1 MLPPHTF
8 LATIG
13 EGRGFVLFP
22 KKQGIF
28 AHGNAADTV
37 FYVRTGKAR
46 LTVVSNDGKEA
57 IIGILGG
64 CEFLCEGTLTGQ
76 ALHMGAND
84 GLRCSAN
91 RQESHDGTL
100 HREHEF
106 SNRFVAYL
114 C

>member
-1 MLPPHTF
+1 
-8 LATIG
+8 
-13 EGRGFVLFP
+13 VLFP

-37 FYVRTGKAR
+37 FYVQTGKVR
-46 LTVVSNDGKEA
+46 LTVVSNDGKGA

-64 CEFLCEGTLTGQ
+64 GEFFCEGALTDQ
-76 ALHMGAND
+76 AVRMGAND

-100 HREHEF
+100 HREHQFPTGSWPIYAGAKENEEF
-106 SNRFVAYL
+106 DK
-114 C
+114 

>member
-1 MLPPHTF
+1 M
-8 LATIG
+8 
-13 EGRGFVLFP
+13 LFP

-37 FYVRTGKAR
+37 FYVQTGKVR
-46 LTVVSNDGKEA
+46 LTVVSNDGKGA

-64 CEFLCEGTLTGQ
+64 GGFFCEGALTDQ
-76 ALHMGAND
+76 AVRMGAND

-100 HREHEF
+100 HREHE

-114 C
+114 CWG